1 MINDRPVIGIM
12 GSRHGD
18 KDHTPFRYQNSVWAG
33 GGFGVVLPFTTDD
46 KTAAEYVQLCDGF
59 MFSGGVDVDP
69 KMYGEE
75 IKFDSVEIDA
85 ERDAFEKLM
94 FDKIYAAGI
103 ENCCI
108 SEMTIAE
115 LYYGAVKGRQ
125 EKNFS
130 DVKQVERIFRII
142 PVYESFRE
150 FAEIRLELKNN
161 GTPID
166 MMDLF
171 IGSTARYN
179 KYVLVSQNQKHMKHI
194 SGLQLEDW
202 Q

>member
-1 MINDRPVIGIM
+1 MYLLDTNVIIEMLRGNTSVIN
-12 GSRHGD
+12 
-18 KDHTPFRYQNSVWAG
+18 
-33 GGFGVVLPFTTDD
+33 
-46 KTAAEYVQLCDGF
+46 
-59 MFSGGVDVDP
+59 
-69 KMYGEE
+69 
-75 IKFDSVEIDA
+75 
-85 ERDAFEKLM
+85 
-94 FDKIYAAGI
+94 KIYAVGI

-108 SEMTIAE
+108 CEMTIAE
-115 LYYGAVKGRQ
+115 LYYGAVKGRK

-130 DVKQVERIFRII
+130 DVQQVERIFQII
-142 PVYESFRE
+142 PVYNSFRE

-166 MMDLF
+166 VMDLF

-179 KYVLVSQNQKHMKHI
+179 KCVLVSHNQKHMKHI

>member
-1 MINDRPVIGIM
+1 MYLLDTNVIIEMLRGNTSVIN
-12 GSRHGD
+12 
-18 KDHTPFRYQNSVWAG
+18 
-33 GGFGVVLPFTTDD
+33 
-46 KTAAEYVQLCDGF
+46 
-59 MFSGGVDVDP
+59 
-69 KMYGEE
+69 
-75 IKFDSVEIDA
+75 
-85 ERDAFEKLM
+85 
-94 FDKIYAAGI
+94 KIYAIGI

-108 SEMTIAE
+108 CEMTIAE
-115 LYYGAVKGRQ
+115 LYYGAAKGRK
-125 EKNFS
+125 EKNFN
-130 DVKQVERIFRII
+130 DVKLVERIFRII

-150 FAEIRLELKNN
+150 YAEIRLELRNN

-179 KYVLVSQNQKHMKHI
+179 KCVLVSHNLKHMKHI